1 MILLDKALEYAEDCV
16 SGKEITTWEVKRQ
29 CEIFLEDYNKNQYD
43 DNFEFYFDEDK
54 LKKVN
59 NLLKLFNMA
68 TGFNENE
75 SALSAIWGF
84 QALLLVNIFGWRY
97 KNDAKRFRYRVV
109 LLFIPRKN
117 AKGTMCA
124 WVLILGMLLEQK
136 FSNFYSIA
144 TTKKIAAELREQI
157 VQIITSSPALNKHFK
172 CSKQDY
178 GKVLCKVNNSK
189 YEPLSSDRD
198 NNLNSFRGTYL
209 VLDEVGAFT
218 TRKATSTL
226 ISGQKSVQNP
236 MAFYTTS
243 GYAESNSII
252 REELN
257 YYRKILNNE
266 LIDKTRFAL
275 IYYAED
281 GEEYEDKGI
290 LRANPLRLERNIDE
304 IKQLRDKAKELPSL
318 QEDYLS
324 KSVNKMLDTVRD
336 LNNYLNMD
344 IFRKYS
350 KPKAETYDKF
360 RGQKVSIGVDLSK
373 TIDLTSVSIMTRN
386 SDDGKIYCSSIGFIP
401 VGTLKNP
408 NRQEKIDYRQERR
421 DGNVKIINGN
431 SIKILEVCDYIRS
444 IEKEYDCK
452 IECIYYDGTFAELLE
467 QELGYEYDLLKLS
480 QTYTNLSSCY
490 KMFRVE
496 LYDGNVYY
504 AENNVLDYCASYSLE
519 DVGKVGDILVVKNRK
534 DKSARIDLLIT
545 LLFAYKHWYITE
557 NDYDVLEGL
566 RIMSEDW

>member
-97 KNDAKRFRYRVV
+97 KNDAKRFRYREV

-557 NDYDVLEGL
+557 DDYDVLEGL

>member
-1 MILLDKALEYAEDCV
+1 MILLDKALKYAESCV
-16 SGKEITTWEVKRQ
+16 SGEEITTWEVKRQ
-29 CEIFLEDYNKNQYD
+29 CEIFLEDYNKNQYE
-43 DNFEFYFDEDK
+43 DNFEFYFDENK

-97 KNDAKRFRYRVV
+97 KNDSKRFRYREV

-157 VQIITSSPALNKHFK
+157 VQIITSSPALNKHFN

-178 GKVLCKVNNSK
+178 GKVSCKVNNSK
-189 YEPLSSDRD
+189 YEPLSSDKD

-252 REELN
+252 REELD

-266 LIDKTRFAL
+266 RIDKTRFAL

-281 GEEYEDKGI
+281 GEEYEDTGI
-290 LRANPLRLERNIDE
+290 LRANPLRLERNIEE
-304 IKQLRDKAKELPSL
+304 IKQLRDKAKEIPSL
-318 QEDYLS
+318 QEDYLA

-336 LNNYLNMD
+336 LNNYLDMD

-350 KPKAETYDKF
+350 KPKDKIYAKYK
-360 RGQKVSIGVDLSK
+360 GQKVSLGVDLSK

-386 SDDGKIYCSSIGFIP
+386 AEDGKIYCSSLGFIP
-401 VGTLKNP
+401 AKTLKNP
-408 NRQEKIDYRQERR
+408 NRQEKIDYREEQRN
-421 DGNVKIINGN
+421 GNVKILSGN
-431 SIKILEVCDYIRS
+431 TIKILEICDYIRN
-444 IEKEYDCK
+444 IEKEFDC
-452 IECIYYDGTFAELLE
+452 IIDCIYYDGTFAELLE
-467 QELGYEYDLLKLS
+467 QELSSDYDLVKLS
-480 QTYTNLSSCY
+480 QTYTVMSSTY
-490 KMFRVE
+490 KMFRDE
-496 LYDGNVYY
+496 LYNGNIYY
-504 AENNVLDYCASYSLE
+504 AENNLLDYCASCSQE
-519 DVGKVGDILVVKNRK
+519 SVGKVGDILVCKNRK
-534 DKSARIDLLIT
+534 NKSERIDLLIT
-545 LLFAYKHWYITE
+545 LCFAYKHWYFKGE
-557 NDYDVLEGL
+557 EYDPTAALKMMEG
-566 RIMSEDW
+566 W

>member
-97 KNDAKRFRYRVV
+97 KNDAKRFRYREV

-350 KPKAETYDKF
+350 KPKAEIYDKF

-557 NDYDVLEGL
+557 DDYDVLEGL